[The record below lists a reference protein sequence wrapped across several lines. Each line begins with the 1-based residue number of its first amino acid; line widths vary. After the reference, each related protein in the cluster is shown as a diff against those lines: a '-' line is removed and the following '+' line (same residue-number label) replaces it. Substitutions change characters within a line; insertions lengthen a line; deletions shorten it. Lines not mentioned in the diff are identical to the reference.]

1 MNYFCDSET
10 EAITQ
15 IAFNSDSACEAINYL
30 ISPAVNS
37 LHRYEVTTA
46 ATVARPSRENRA
58 THESIL
64 RNITS
69 RNWGILLIHSDLTYS
84 KNRQPPSK
92 QDNERYSTLDMTF
105 LKEKKDRRY
114 VWYFPE
120 TLCIIFS
127 LIFHENVHLSIWRQQ
142 DWSLYICRL
151 GRGEGSG
158 GGFLLCHNE
167 IYLIPLQL
175 WRILTILPH
184 WHSIFHSIP
193 FILC

>member
-15 IAFNSDSACEAINYL
+15 IAFNSDSACKAINNL
-30 ISPAVNS
+30 ISPTVNS

-46 ATVARPSRENRA
+46 ATVARPSRENSA

-64 RNITS
+64 RNITR
-69 RNWGILLIHSDLTYS
+69 RNWVTLLIHSDLTYS

-142 DWSLYICRL
+142 DWSLYIYIYVGWEG
-151 GRGEGSG
+151 GRGAVEDFCYVTMKFTWSPYSSEE
-158 GGFLLCHNE
+158 F
-167 IYLIPLQL
+167 
-175 WRILTILPH
+175 
-184 WHSIFHSIP
+184 
-193 FILC
+193 

>member
-1 MNYFCDSET
+1 MNYFLDSET

-15 IAFNSDSACEAINYL
+15 IAFNSDSACKAINNL
-30 ISPAVNS
+30 ISPTVNS

-46 ATVARPSRENRA
+46 ATVARPSRENSA

-69 RNWGILLIHSDLTYS
+69 RNWGTLLIHSDLTYS

-142 DWSLYICRL
+142 DWSLYIYIYMSA
-151 GRGEGSG
+151 GKG
-158 GGFLLCHNE
+158 GGE
-167 IYLIPLQL
+167 R
-175 WRILTILPH
+175 WRIFVMSQWNLLDPPTALKNSNNPP
-184 WHSIFHSIP
+184 SLAFNFP
-193 FILC
+193 

>member
-1 MNYFCDSET
+1 MNNFCDSET

-46 ATVARPSRENRA
+46 ATVAKPLRENRA

-69 RNWGILLIHSDLTYS
+69 RNWGTLLIHSDLTYS

-127 LIFHENVHLSIWRQQ
+127 LIFHENVHLTPT
-142 DWSLYICRL
+142 RL
-151 GRGEGSG
+151 IIIYMSAGKG
-158 GGFLLCHNE
+158 GGE
-167 IYLIPLQL
+167 R
-175 WRILTILPH
+175 WRIFVMSQWNLLDDPTALKNSNNPP
-184 WHSIFHSIP
+184 SLAFNFP
-193 FILC
+193 